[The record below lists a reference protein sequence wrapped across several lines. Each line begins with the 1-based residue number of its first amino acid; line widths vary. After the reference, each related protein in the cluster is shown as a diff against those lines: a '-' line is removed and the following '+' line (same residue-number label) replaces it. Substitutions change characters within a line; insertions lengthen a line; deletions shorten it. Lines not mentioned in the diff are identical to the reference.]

1 MSELRHREG
10 LGGEKAANEGEN
22 KTAVVAEEKKDPQS
36 SAAEEM
42 KPVAESGEKPAS
54 GCTPPEEIGHP
65 QIADPPIAPQKD
77 TVPTILKGLSPRWQ
91 NWFIRG
97 GFSIIMVMAF
107 SLIIYVGPVAL
118 TCLVLLIEMMCFH
131 EIITIGHAVYRSQD
145 LPWFRTL
152 SWYFLLSANYFVYG
166 QSMKDYFG
174 IVLHR
179 DLEFLQPFIDYYR
192 FIAFWLYM
200 FGFIMFVLSLR
211 KSQYLVQFTL
221 FGWTHIAL
229 LIVVTQS
236 NLIVQ
241 SMFEGLI
248 WFLLSTTAVIC
259 NDIMAYMFGFFFG
272 RTSLIKLS
280 PKKTWEGFIGACFS
294 TVIFIVFLASLLKRY
309 EFFICPP
316 EFNEERGVFVMEC
329 EPSSTYQPKEFNVP
343 MVVQAALGQIGIH
356 WETFTTLPA
365 YLHAAMIGLFASLV
379 SPFGG
384 FFASGFKRAFKI
396 KDFGDVIPGHGGIMD
411 RFDCQFLMASF
422 LYVYLHTFLKSS
434 HYQKLVQQIFQ
445 LEAEDQLLVYK
456 QLTDHLN
463 KTGLLPDM

>member
-1 MSELRHREG
+1 M
-10 LGGEKAANEGEN
+10 
-22 KTAVVAEEKKDPQS
+22 VAGF
-36 SAAEEM
+36 A
-42 KPVAESGEKPAS
+42 
-54 GCTPPEEIGHP
+54 
-65 QIADPPIAPQKD
+65 
-77 TVPTILKGLSPRWQ
+77 
-91 NWFIRG
+91 FI
-97 GFSIIMVMAF
+97 IH
-107 SLIIYVGPVAL
+107 YGPVAI
-118 TCLVLLIEMMCFH
+118 TGLVLLIEMMCFH

-152 SWYFLLSANYFVYG
+152 SWYFLLCANYFVYG

-179 DLEFLQPFIDYYR
+179 DLEFLQPLIDYYR

-200 FGFIMFVLSLR
+200 FGFMLFVLSLR

-241 SMFEGLI
+241 SMFEGII
-248 WFLLSTTAVIC
+248 WFLLSTTSVIC
-259 NDIMAYMFGFFFG
+259 NDIMAYLFGFFFG

-294 TVIFIVFLASLLKRY
+294 TVIFIVILANILKRY
-309 EFFICPP
+309 TFFVCPP
-316 EFNEERGVFVMEC
+316 EFDDEKGEFVMDC
-329 EPSSTYQPKEFNVP
+329 EPSSTFYPREYNVP
-343 MVVQAALGQIGIH
+343 VFMQNSLALVGIE
-356 WETFTTLPA
+356 WQTFTTLPV
-365 YLHAAMIGLFASLV
+365 YIHAAVIGLFASLV

-422 LYVYLHTFLKSS
+422 LYVYLHTFLKSA
-434 HYQKLVQQIFQ
+434 YPQKLVQQIFQ
-445 LEAEDQLLVYK
+445 LSAEDQLMVYK
-456 QLTDHLN
+456 QLTEHLN
-463 KTGLLPDM
+463 KTGVLPM

>member
-10 LGGEKAANEGEN
+10 QASKESNSGGAEQQS
-22 KTAVVAEEKKDPQS
+22 KTEHEQTQADVTADMAE
-36 SAAEEM
+36 
-42 KPVAESGEKPAS
+42 KPVTGCKPPDDLQEAL
-54 GCTPPEEIGHP
+54 P
-65 QIADPPIAPQKD
+65 QLSDPPIPAQKD
-77 TVPTILKGLSPRWQ
+77 TVPSILKGLPPRWQ

-97 GFSIIMVMAF
+97 GFSIVMVAAF
-107 SLIIYVGPVAL
+107 AFIIYCGPVAI
-118 TCLVLLIEMMCFH
+118 TGLVLLIEMMCFH

-152 SWYFLLSANYFVYG
+152 SWYFLLCANYFVYG

-179 DLEFLQPFIDYYR
+179 DLEFLQPLIDYYR
-192 FIAFWLYM
+192 FVAFWLYM
-200 FGFIMFVLSLR
+200 FGFMLFVLSLR

-241 SMFEGLI
+241 SMFEGII
-248 WFLLSTTAVIC
+248 WFLLSTTSVIC

-294 TVIFIVFLASLLKRY
+294 TVIFIVIVASFLKRY
-309 EFFICPP
+309 NFFACPP
-316 EFNEERGVFVMEC
+316 EFDEEKGEFVMEC
-329 EPSSTYQPKEFNVP
+329 EPSVTFYPKEYNVP
-343 MVVQAALGQIGIH
+343 IFMQSSLALVGIQ
-356 WETFTTLPA
+356 WQTFTTLPL
-365 YLHAAMIGLFASLV
+365 YIHAAVIGLFASLV

-422 LYVYLHTFLKSS
+422 LYVYLQTFLKSS
-434 HYQKLVQQIFQ
+434 YPQKLVQQIFQ
-445 LEAEDQLLVYK
+445 LSAEDQLMVYK
-456 QLTDHLN
+456 QLTEHLN
-463 KTGLLPDM
+463 KTGILPM